1 LEFQQPNSA
10 WSERWARLCFEGG
23 QDDPFVSAFG
33 DSLGN
38 VETTMAME
46 MTFWQRK
53 EGKNK
58 NWLVVWNMIFVFPF
72 SWECHDPN

>member
-1 LEFQQPNSA
+1 
-10 WSERWARLCFEGG
+10 
-23 QDDPFVSAFG
+23 
-33 DSLGN
+33 
-38 VETTMAME
+38 MAME
-46 MTFWQRK
+46 MTFWRRK